1 LDDFAITPLDA
12 GTVAIV
18 VFLVQALKKYI
29 MPRWVP
35 VLPFLIGWILA
46 VPVIFITKGPGLAI
60 SVFISN
66 VFLEGL
72 KMAILSMAVYKV
84 GFTTIAGKDSKN
96 YKKKK
101 ENSSI

>member
-1 LDDFAITPLDA
+1 LGDFAITPLDA

-18 VFLVQALKKYI
+18 VFLVQALKRHI
-29 MPRWVP
+29 MLRWVP
-35 VLPFLIGWILA
+35 VLPFLVSWILA

-60 SVFISN
+60 TVFISN

-72 KMAILSMAVYKV
+72 KMAVLSMATYKV

-96 YKKKK
+96 IIRKK
-101 ENSSI
+101 ENSKI